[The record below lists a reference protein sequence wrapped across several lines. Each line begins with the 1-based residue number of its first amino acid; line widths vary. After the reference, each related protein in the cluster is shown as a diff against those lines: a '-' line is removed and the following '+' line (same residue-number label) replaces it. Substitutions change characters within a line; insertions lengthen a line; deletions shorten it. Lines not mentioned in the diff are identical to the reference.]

1 MREEIAQMDTAAFR
15 KNRISILA
23 GLTRLRQIC
32 CDPRLF
38 VEDYEGTSG
47 KLEQVKD
54 LIQAAKENGRRVLL
68 FSQFTSMLSIIEEE
82 LAQEGIET
90 FYLRGSTP
98 PQERLSMVDAFNNG
112 EKDVF

>member
-54 LIQAAKENGRRVLL
+54 LIQAAKKTAAVCSYSHSLQACFRSLKKNLL
-68 FSQFTSMLSIIEEE
+68 KKELKPSIYEEA
-82 LAQEGIET
+82 L
-90 FYLRGSTP
+90 L
-98 PQERLSMVDAFNNG
+98 LKNV
-112 EKDVF
+112 